1 MTRFPSHV
9 AIGPDEYVETL
20 GIEFDDFA
28 PGMIIEHRPGFT
40 FSWAEARYRAAL
52 AGDHAPVL
60 VDRSFADI
68 AGGGAAAI
76 SPAWVVGAF
85 AATTTRAFG
94 RVVANLAW
102 RDVSFANPVRD
113 GDTVFAESEIL
124 AKRDSRSRPDQ
135 GILTV
140 RTRGL
145 CRGGGE
151 VCRYE
156 RTLLV
161 YRSAEGPHRAAGYV

>member
-9 AIGPDEYVETL
+9 AIGTDEYVETL
-20 GIEFDDFA
+20 GIEFDAFE
-28 PGMIIEHRPGFT
+28 PGMVIEHRPGFT
-40 FSWAEARYRAAL
+40 FSWAEARYRALL
-52 AGDHAPVL
+52 AGDHAPMV
-60 VDRSFADI
+60 VDRAFAEL

-76 SPAWVVGAF
+76 APAWIIGAF
-85 AATTTRAFG
+85 AATSTRTFG

-102 RDVSFANPVRD
+102 RNVAFPNPVRD
-113 GDTVFAESEIL
+113 GDTVTAESEIL
-124 AKRDSRSRPDQ
+124 EKRASRSRPEQ

-140 RTRGL
+140 STRGM
-145 CRGGGE
+145 RGDGAE

-161 YRSAEGPHRAAGYV
+161 YRGGEGPHRRAGYV